1 VLLVAKIRISFE
13 SSKFYLVES
22 SKIANFA
29 KYREERTKRK
39 PKIK

>member
-1 VLLVAKIRISFE
+1 LVAKIRKTSD
-13 SSKFYLVES
+13 SSKIYLVES